1 MQYILTEEEYRELTP
16 RKNIT
21 RLELMIKD
29 LNDKVMELSDHPC
42 GSNADYRSVT
52 FYCDDCP
59 IGAMGTNTCIK
70 SQQYS
75 K

>member
-1 MQYILTEEEYRELTP
+1 MQYILTEEEYNKLTP
-16 RKNIT
+16 LENVK
-21 RLELMIKD
+21 RLEFDIKA

-42 GSNADYRSVT
+42 GSSTDYRSVT

-59 IGAMGTNTCIK
+59 IGAMGTNTCTK

>member
-1 MQYILTEEEYRELTP
+1 MQYILTEDEYRNLVPIE
-16 RKNIT
+16 
-21 RLELMIKD
+21 RLNHLIDVVES
-29 LNDKVMELSDHPC
+29 LNEKIVELSDHPC
-42 GSNADYRSVT
+42 GSGADYRSVT

-59 IGAMGTNTCIK
+59 IGAMGTNTCTK

>member
-1 MQYILTEEEYRELTP
+1 MQYILTEEEYIKLTP
-16 RKNIT
+16 LENVA
-21 RLELMIKD
+21 RLKFDIET
-29 LNDKVMELSDHPC
+29 LNDKIMELSDHPC
-42 GSNADYRSVT
+42 GSKADYRSVT

-59 IGAMGTNTCIK
+59 IGAMGTNTCTK